1 MLSQLVEGKAYS
13 IQVNTVD
20 MNDAI
25 FLFEVHHHLKQDDA
39 TVKAMAF
46 KTTKIH
52 TTALVLLAQSV
63 KLTNSLQGSIKF
75 ALCICSL
82 LKYL

>member
-1 MLSQLVEGKAYS
+1 MLSQLVEGKAHS

-52 TTALVLLAQSV
+52 TTALV
-63 KLTNSLQGSIKF
+63 
-75 ALCICSL
+75 
-82 LKYL
+82 